1 MSRRER
7 ISRKKDPENY
17 VFVWG
22 SSRGVEKERSRA
34 NEIEEMINHA
44 GPKSPL
50 SFIGVIFLIFVKIKL
65 IQSILSIMK
74 YIDCQNPTLT
84 PLNSTQ
90 LKATPFYYG

>member
-7 ISRKKDPENY
+7 NSRKKDPENY

-44 GPKSPL
+44 GPEVSSKLHWSD
-50 SFIGVIFLIFVKIKL
+50 IFNFCKDKIDT
-65 IQSILSIMK
+65 I
-74 YIDCQNPTLT
+74 NPV
-84 PLNSTQ
+84 NNEI
-90 LKATPFYYG
+90 Y